1 MYASIPSD
9 KNDIFIEMNDG
20 LAHYNGTD
28 IEYLFQFDK
37 PYTAIFRAQL
47 FENDVFFL
55 IYESQTNLSIISHGI
70 LTEN

>member
-1 MYASIPSD
+1 
-9 KNDIFIEMNDG
+9 MNDG

-55 IYESQTNLSIISHGI
+55 IYESQTNLSIISHGM
-70 LTEN
+70 LTED